1 MSFFSQ
7 LKDEMHDK
15 NIDKTKLHDL
25 TADLPEQQVQGPD
38 VQPAQPKQPDV
49 DPDFPDHPD
58 YIALKPRLTEVTLW
72 NMPALRFYLTLIFFC
87 AGMIAYGIINQVFDL
102 GMTKG
107 AVGWWQII
115 GAAAGFLFSREYAEP
130 HLRIPF
136 SKGTYEQKKKAV
148 DAYLAEMTS
157 TSKTC
162 RRCRASQRSRSR
174 RHWKPFRWI
183 KNNKKRFRPPF
194 GRNLFLW
201 SED

>member
-107 AVGWWQII
+107 AVGW
-115 GAAAGFLFSREYAEP
+115 
-130 HLRIPF
+130 
-136 SKGTYEQKKKAV
+136 
-148 DAYLAEMTS
+148 
-157 TSKTC
+157 
-162 RRCRASQRSRSR
+162 
-174 RHWKPFRWI
+174 
-183 KNNKKRFRPPF
+183 
-194 GRNLFLW
+194 
-201 SED
+201 

>member
-15 NIDKTKLHDL
+15 NIDKTKLRDL
-25 TADLPEQQVQGPD
+25 TADLPEPSASASEPEQ
-38 VQPAQPKQPDV
+38 AQAKQPEI

-58 YIALKPRLTEVTLW
+58 YIALKPKLTEVTLW

-87 AGMIAYGIINQVFDL
+87 IGMIAYGVINQVFDL

-115 GAAAGFLFSREYAEP
+115 GAAAGFFISREYAEP

-136 SKGTYEQKKKAV
+136 AKGTYEQKKKAV
-148 DAYLAEMTS
+148 DAYLAEMDALDKHIETLH
-157 TSKTC
+157 KMQGV
-162 RRCRASQRSRSR
+162 SQESEEQTLETI
-174 RHWKPFRWI
+174 PVDAE
-183 KNNKKRFRPPF
+183 KK
-194 GRNLFLW
+194 
-201 SED
+201 

>member
-115 GAAAGFLFSREYAEP
+115 GAAAGFLLSLI
-130 HLRIPF
+130 HI
-136 SKGTYEQKKKAV
+136 
-148 DAYLAEMTS
+148 
-157 TSKTC
+157 
-162 RRCRASQRSRSR
+162 
-174 RHWKPFRWI
+174 
-183 KNNKKRFRPPF
+183 
-194 GRNLFLW
+194 
-201 SED
+201 

>member
-49 DPDFPDHPD
+49 DPDFPDPPD

-148 DAYLAEMTS
+148 DAYLAEM
-157 TSKTC
+157 K
-162 RRCRASQRSRSR
+162 ALDK
-174 RHWKPFRWI
+174 HI
-183 KNNKKRFRPPF
+183 E
-194 GRNLFLW
+194 NLQKMQGVAKEPEPQTL
-201 SED
+201 ETVPLDKEQ